1 MGGRKVGSRHD
12 GRRKTRAYGVWDHEV
27 AAALLDVILRSYCN
41 EGHNVL
47 SIHEI
52 VNVGTRHGEE
62 WVCQFDN
69 HPVHCCR
76 ARRRTSQVWG
86 GRDNGR

>member
-12 GRRKTRAYGVWDHEV
+12 GRRKTRAYRVWGHDV
-27 AAALLDVILRSYCN
+27 AAAHLNVILRSYCN
-41 EGHNVL
+41 EGNNAL

-62 WVCQFDN
+62 CVCQF
-69 HPVHCCR
+69 HR
-76 ARRRTSQVWG
+76 ARRRTSQDG
-86 GRDNGR
+86 GSG

>member
-1 MGGRKVGSRHD
+1 M
-12 GRRKTRAYGVWDHEV
+12 
-27 AAALLDVILRSYCN
+27 AAAHLNVILRSYCN
-41 EGHNVL
+41 EGNNAL

-76 ARRRTSQVWG
+76 ARHRTSQDGECGEVGITAVRAEWFS
-86 GRDNGR
+86 RPVVDK